1 MGIEVQQVIYTVLTI
16 LVAAAVGFFLRRLLV
31 GRLHKTVLD
40 DWLVETLGV
49 ILIILCLLLG
59 GAVILSIWSI
69 NHLLLLW
76 NSFTSN
82 LTQDRLSGYIGE
94 VWTIILSAFIL
105 VLGIGV
111 GRTISKITIRNLAEN
126 RIDINTRTLLGR
138 IFSFVI
144 LGIAIFWVLALW
156 HLSIETPLAI
166 LGTLTVA
173 FTFAIQDIL
182 KDLVAGFYILVER
195 PFHIGDEISIESGA
209 TGTLTGRVEEV
220 QLRATKVRLVSG
232 EEVTIPNTRI
242 FSTTVIN
249 NTFYG
254 ERRVTLTITLPQE
267 QYDKTS
273 TSKQILGILHE
284 IDEIIPKPEPVAII
298 SGYTREAVTLTIR
311 FWIVHGQ
318 TGVIEEALHALRGAF
333 AEAELAVK
341 ESAGAI

>member
-1 MGIEVQQVIYTVLTI
+1 MSMQVQQAIYTVLT
-16 LVAAAVGFFLRRLLV
+16 VAVTAVIGFFLRRLLV
-31 GRLHKTVLD
+31 RRLRRTVLD
-40 DWLVETLGV
+40 AWLVETLGV
-49 ILIILCLLLG
+49 IVVLLLLLLG
-59 GAVILSIWSI
+59 GTVTIGIW
-69 NHLLLLW
+69 NLNNLLLFW
-76 NSFTSN
+76 NGFRGN
-82 LTQDRLSGYIGE
+82 LAIEKLSSYLGE
-94 VWTIILSAFIL
+94 IWTVLLSAFIL

-126 RIDINTRTLLGR
+126 RIDINTRTLIGR
-138 IFSFVI
+138 MFSFVV
-144 LGIAIFWVLALW
+144 LGIAIFWILALW

-182 KDLVAGFYILVER
+182 RDLVAGFYILIER
-195 PFHIGDEISIESGA
+195 PFHIGDEISIDGGA
-209 TGTLTGRVEEV
+209 GGMLTGRVEEV

-254 ERRVTLTITLPQE
+254 ERRVTLTMNLPRE
-267 QYDKTS
+267 QYDRDATPR
-273 TSKQILGILHE
+273 QILGILRE
-284 IDEIIPKPEPVAII
+284 IDEIIPKPEPVATI
-298 SGYTREAVTLTIR
+298 SGYTAQAVTLTVH

-318 TGVIEEALHALRGAF
+318 SGVISEALHALCHAF
-333 AEAELAVK
+333 ADAELTVK